1 MIDFKKE
8 LNTEQYR
15 VVTKADG
22 PSLVLAGAGSG
33 KTRTLVYRVA
43 YLLEK
48 GVAPERIMLLTFT
61 NKAAHEMLSRVEELI
76 GDHEKTKKIWGGTFH
91 HVANRLLR
99 TMGSAVG
106 LKRNFF
112 ILEREDSKD
121 MLKRIVKEL
130 GGATQRG
137 RRMPQP
143 GVFLEVVSYAAN
155 AQIGIPEALEKKYP
169 EGLDMAEV

>member
-61 NKAAHEMLSRVEELI
+61 NKAAHEMLSRVEELLKSSKQAS
-76 GDHEKTKKIWGGTFH
+76 GLWGGTFH

-106 LKRNFF
+106 LKRNFS
-112 ILEREDSKD
+112 ILDREDSKD

-143 GVFLEVVSYAAN
+143 GVFLEVVSY
-155 AQIGIPEALEKKYP
+155 
-169 EGLDMAEV
+169 